1 MGGGSIRFPGRGRK
15 VRFFRF
21 GSMSKPDPTR
31 VLFVCLGNI
40 CRSPAAEIIFR
51 AAVERAGLSAAF
63 EIDSC
68 GTASYH
74 TGQKPDRRMLAA
86 LERAGYAWGG
96 HRARTFS
103 RADFSRFDL
112 IIPQDESNRED
123 VLMVARS
130 AADAARVQPMRHWFP
145 EGCSEIGVPDPYYGG
160 EAGFDAVVSLLEQ
173 ACERLLD
180 TLSASSLNSAGN

>member
-1 MGGGSIRFPGRGRK
+1 
-15 VRFFRF
+15 
-21 GSMSKPDPTR
+21 MSKPAPTR

-51 AAVERAGLSAAF
+51 ALVEKAGLADTF

-103 RADFSRFDL
+103 QADFSRFDL
-112 IIPQDESNRED
+112 IIPQDDSNRED
-123 VLMVARS
+123 ILSLARH
-130 AADAARVQPMRHWFP
+130 AEDAARVQPMRRWFP
-145 EGCSEIGVPDPYYGG
+145 EGCREGGVPDPYYGG
-160 EAGFDAVVSLLEQ
+160 EAGFDNVVSLLEKT
-173 ACERLLD
+173 CERLLEELAAD
-180 TLSASSLNSAGN
+180 GTFTPRN

>member
-1 MGGGSIRFPGRGRK
+1 
-15 VRFFRF
+15 
-21 GSMSKPDPTR
+21 MSKPAPTR

-51 AAVERAGLSAAF
+51 AAVERAGLTASF

-86 LERAGYAWGG
+86 LERAGYAWSG

-123 VLMVARS
+123 ILSLSRS
-130 AADAARVQPMRHWFP
+130 AADAARVHPMRRWFP
-145 EGCSEIGVPDPYYGG
+145 EGCREEGVPDPYYGG
-160 EAGFDAVVSLLEQ
+160 EAGFNAVVSLLEQ
-173 ACERLLD
+173 SCSRLLAE
-180 TLSASSLNSAGN
+180 LAPPSSLSSSFSFLNS

>member
-1 MGGGSIRFPGRGRK
+1 
-15 VRFFRF
+15 
-21 GSMSKPDPTR
+21 MSKPTPRR

-51 AAVERAGLSAAF
+51 AAVERAGLSHAF

-112 IIPQDESNRED
+112 IVPQDSSNRED
-123 VLMVARS
+123 ILALARN
-130 AADAARVQPMRHWFP
+130 AGDAARVQPMSTWFP
-145 EGCSEIGVPDPYYGG
+145 QGCREREVPDPYYGG
-160 EAGFDAVVSLLEQ
+160 DAGFDAVVSLLEQ
-173 ACERLLD
+173 ACAGLLD
-180 TLSASSLNSAGN
+180 DLKAELPC

>member
-1 MGGGSIRFPGRGRK
+1 MMNRPT
-15 VRFFRF
+15 
-21 GSMSKPDPTR
+21 PTR

-51 AAVERAGLSAAF
+51 AVVERAGLSAAF

-103 RADFSRFDL
+103 RADFSRFDI

-123 VLMVARS
+123 ILSLARN
-130 AADAARVQPMRHWFP
+130 AADASKVKPMSQWFP
-145 EGCSEIGVPDPYYGG
+145 PACCESGVPDPYYGG
-160 EAGFDAVVSLLEQ
+160 EAGFDAVVALLEES
-173 ACERLLD
+173 CSCLLAE
-180 TLSASSLNSAGN
+180 LSPQQETQTH

>member
-1 MGGGSIRFPGRGRK
+1 
-15 VRFFRF
+15 
-21 GSMSKPDPTR
+21 MSKPIPTR

-74 TGQKPDRRMLAA
+74 VGQKPDRRMLAA

-96 HRARTFS
+96 HRARAFS

-112 IIPQDESNRED
+112 IIPQDGSNTED
-123 VLMVARS
+123 ILALARNVEDASRVL
-130 AADAARVQPMRHWFP
+130 PMRHWFP
-145 EGCSEIGVPDPYYGG
+145 EGCRESGVPDPYYGG
-160 EAGFDAVVSLLEQ
+160 DAGFDAVVRLLEQ
-173 ACERLLD
+173 SCARLLAELAAAMES
-180 TLSASSLNSAGN
+180 TPSETES

>member
-1 MGGGSIRFPGRGRK
+1 MNTPT
-15 VRFFRF
+15 
-21 GSMSKPDPTR
+21 PTR

-40 CRSPAAEIIFR
+40 CRSPAAEVIFR
-51 AAVERAGLSAAF
+51 AAVERAGLSADF

-96 HRARTFS
+96 HRARTFT

-112 IIPQDESNRED
+112 IIPQDDSNRED
-123 VLMVARS
+123 ILSLARN
-130 AADAARVQPMRHWFP
+130 AADAARVRPMRDWFP
-145 EGCSEIGVPDPYYGG
+145 AGCRERGVPDPYYGG
-160 EAGFDAVVSLLEQ
+160 DAGFDAVVSLLQ
-173 ACERLLD
+173 DACARLLAE
-180 TLSASSLNSAGN
+180 LSSPQSPQA

>member
-1 MGGGSIRFPGRGRK
+1 
-15 VRFFRF
+15 
-21 GSMSKPDPTR
+21 MSKPAPTR

-51 AAVERAGLSAAF
+51 ATVERAGLAAVF

-96 HRARTFS
+96 HRARTFC

-112 IIPQDESNRED
+112 IIPQDGSNQED
-123 VLMVARS
+123 ILALARS
-130 AADAARVQPMRHWFP
+130 AADAARVRPMKTWFP
-145 EGCSEIGVPDPYYGG
+145 AGCREPGVPDPYYGG
-160 EAGFDAVVSLLEQ
+160 EAGFDAVVSLLES
-173 ACERLLD
+173 ACARLLAE
-180 TLSASSLNSAGN
+180 LSPNHPAEA

>member
-1 MGGGSIRFPGRGRK
+1 
-15 VRFFRF
+15 
-21 GSMSKPDPTR
+21 MSKVSPTR

-51 AAVERAGLSAAF
+51 AAVERAGRVADFA
-63 EIDSC
+63 IDSC

-74 TGQKPDRRMLAA
+74 VGQKPDRRMLAA

-96 HRARTFS
+96 HRARSFC

-123 VLMVARS
+123 ILMLARN
-130 AADAARVQPMRHWFP
+130 AEDAARVRPMRDWFP
-145 EGCSEIGVPDPYYGG
+145 EGCRESGVPDPYYGG
-160 EAGFDAVVSLLEQ
+160 DAGFDAVVSLLE
-173 ACERLLD
+173 ASCARLLAE
-180 TLSASSLNSAGN
+180 LASSRP

>member
-1 MGGGSIRFPGRGRK
+1 
-15 VRFFRF
+15 
-21 GSMSKPDPTR
+21 MSKPTPTR

-51 AAVERAGLSAAF
+51 AAVERAGLAESF

-86 LERAGYAWGG
+86 LERAGYAWDG

-112 IIPQDESNRED
+112 IIPQDGSNRED
-123 VLMVARS
+123 ILALARNT
-130 AADAARVQPMRHWFP
+130 ADAARVRPMRDWFP
-145 EGCSEIGVPDPYYGG
+145 EGCREQGVPDPYYGG
-160 EAGFDAVVSLLEQ
+160 DAGFDAVVSLLEQ
-173 ACERLLD
+173 SCDRLLAE
-180 TLSASSLNSAGN
+180 LSATAS

>member
-1 MGGGSIRFPGRGRK
+1 MN
-15 VRFFRF
+15 
-21 GSMSKPDPTR
+21 KPSPQR

-51 AAVERAGLSAAF
+51 QIVEEAGLAESF
-63 EIDSC
+63 VIDSC

-96 HRARTFS
+96 HRARTF
-103 RADFSRFDL
+103 RREDFSRFEL

-123 VLMVARS
+123 ILILARN
-130 AADAARVQPMRHWFP
+130 AGDAARVQPMKKWFP
-145 EGCSEIGVPDPYYGG
+145 EDCQESGVPDPYYGG
-160 EAGFDAVVSLLEQ
+160 AAGFDAVVALLE
-173 ACERLLD
+173 ASCTRLLAEL
-180 TLSASSLNSAGN
+180 TSQNATPRG